1 MLLNKRPKMMC
12 LAKERQRRLVSLLDV
27 ANSGQRPPCSS
38 SVSFSQT
45 IPRTAGKSFLI
56 VEGASFSVLWYAPA
70 PFTHWG
76 FKASIDPETMAT
88 KR

>member
-1 MLLNKRPKMMC
+1 MLGKRKT
-12 LAKERQRRLVSLLDV
+12 EETRVSFRRRQRWTAASLQFICKL
-27 ANSGQRPPCSS
+27 

-45 IPRTAGKSFLI
+45 TPRTVRKTFLL
-56 VEGASFSVLWYAPA
+56 VEGTSSSVLWIASA
-70 PFTHWG
+70 LFTHWG